1 MNELIKVE
9 ETTISSETAMENVNT
24 ALVPV
29 FNADLGQGEVNAVNA
44 RELHE
49 YLENGDKYSTWI
61 KDRIER
67 YNFLEGQDFLSFSE
81 KAEKAGRPRTE
92 YYVSLDMA
100 KELCMVERNEKG
112 REARK
117 YFIECEKKLRQVLST
132 EDALILGVIRADDIE
147 SRMLAMSD
155 YRNTI
160 VVPLQNKVQEQA
172 VVIEEQTQVIEKA
185 KPKVEFY
192 DTVTMTTDTVDL
204 ADAAKLLNFQGVGR
218 NTLYKLLRQW
228 KVIDSDNRPYQ
239 KYVNIGCFKLVQY
252 TVPGPYGNTRVKFKT
267 VCYQK
272 GLDLLLRMLIKKGYQ
287 RL

>member
-1 MNELIKVE
+1 MNELIKIKEAV
-9 ETTISSETAMENVNT
+9 ISKETAMENVNT
-24 ALVPV
+24 ALVSV
-29 FNADLGQGEVNAVNA
+29 FKADLGQGEVNAVNA

-61 KDRIER
+61 KDRIEK

-172 VVIEEQTQVIEKA
+172 QVIEGA

-192 DTVTMTTDTVDL
+192 DLAMETESTVDMKQ
-204 ADAAKLLNFQGVGR
+204 AAKILDLDSLGR
-218 NTLYKLLRQW
+218 NRLFAYLRSKGILDAKNQ
-228 KVIDSDNRPYQ
+228 PYQ
-239 KYVNIGCFKLVQY
+239 EYIDKGWFKLVE
-252 TVPGPYGNTRVKFKT
+252 VPAYNDKEGAFIHIKT
-267 VCYQK
+267 VVKQK
-272 GLDLLLRMLIKKGYQ
+272 GLDGISKLLLKDGFSPRGI
-287 RL
+287 